1 MPLYEIKDGKLKPIK
16 EEDFKLEKDLQKLCD
31 DNLETLFSLKL
42 VKSQFAIENFRIDTL
57 AFDEETKAFVVIEYK
72 KGENFSVIDQG
83 YTYLSLVL
91 NNKAECVLAYQEA
104 FGKSLRKT
112 EVEWSQTRVIFV
124 SPYFTTYQIN
134 SINFK
139 DLPIELWKVKKFEN
153 NLVLVEQVQAVR
165 ANESI
170 NVIAKGRKGTEPEP
184 PGVVKT
190 PTEEDHLVGASDQVK
205 ELYEQL
211 KERILQLGDVKVKVT
226 KSYIA
231 FIAATNFTDVEVQK
245 KSLKVHLNMKKGELD
260 DRVGLARDVSTVA
273 HWGNGDYEI
282 SVKTDTDLDYVMYL
296 IKQSYERNR
305 A

>member
-1 MPLYEIKDGKLKPIK
+1 MPLYAIRDGKLERIR
-16 EEDFKLEKDLQKLCD
+16 EDDFKLEKDLQKLCD

>member
-1 MPLYEIKDGKLKPIK
+1 MPLYAIRDGKLERIR
-16 EEDFKLEKDLQKLCD
+16 EDDFKLEKDLQKLCD
-31 DNLETLFSLKL
+31 DNLEALFQLKL
-42 VKSQFAIENFRIDTL
+42 VKSEFAIENFRIDTL

-91 NNKAECVLAYQEA
+91 NNKAECVLAYQET
-104 FGKSLRKT
+104 FGKHLKKAD
-112 EVEWSQTRVIFV
+112 VDWSQTRVLFV
-124 SPYFTTYQIN
+124 SPSFTTYQIN

-139 DLPIELWKVKKFEN
+139 DLPIELWKVKKFAN
-153 NLVLVEQVQAVR
+153 NSVLVEQVQPVR

-184 PGVVKT
+184 PSVVKT
-190 PTEEDHLVGASDQVK
+190 PTEEDHLVRASDQVR

-211 KERILQLGDVKVKVT
+211 KERILQLGDVRVIAR

>member
-1 MPLYEIKDGKLKPIK
+1 MPLYEIKDGKLKPIR

-42 VKSQFAIENFRIDTL
+42 VKSQFAIENFRIDSL

-139 DLPIELWKVKKFEN
+139 DLPIELWKVKRYSN
-153 NLVLVEQVQAVR
+153 NTVLVDQVEPAR

-170 NVIAKGRKGTEPEP
+170 KVIAKEGSTARPTA
-184 PGVVKT
+184 PGEVRT
-190 PTEEDHLVGASDQVK
+190 YTEEDHLARASESTK
-205 ELYEQL
+205 ELYERL
-211 KERILQLGDVKVKVT
+211 KERILQLGEVQVKAT
-226 KSYIA
+226 RNYIA
-231 FIAATNFTDVEVQK
+231 FIASGYFADVVVRSK
-245 KSLKVHLNMKKGELD
+245 GLKVFLNMSKGELND
-260 DRVGLARDVSTVA
+260 PNRLARDKSLVRPGS
-273 HWGNGDYEI
+273 WDYEI
-282 SVKTDTDLDYVMYL
+282 TVDTNTDLDYVMYL

>member
-1 MPLYEIKDGKLKPIK
+1 MPLYAIRDGKLERIR
-16 EEDFKLEKDLQKLCD
+16 EDDFKLEKDLQKLCD

-91 NNKAECVLAYQEA
+91 NNKAECVLAYQET
-104 FGKSLRKT
+104 FGKHLKKAD
-112 EVEWSQTRVIFV
+112 VDWSQTRVLFV
-124 SPYFTTYQIN
+124 SPSFTTYQIN

-139 DLPIELWKVKKFEN
+139 DLPIELWKVKRYSN
-153 NLVLVEQVQAVR
+153 NTVLVEHVEPAR

-170 NVIAKGRKGTEPEP
+170 KVIAKEGSTARPTAPEE
-184 PGVVKT
+184 VIT
-190 PTEEDHLVGASDQVK
+190 YTEEDLLARASESTK
-205 ELYEQL
+205 ELYERL
-211 KERILQLGDVKVKVT
+211 KERILQLGEVQVKVGKNRV
-226 KSYIA
+226 A
-231 FIAATNFTDVEVQK
+231 FVASGYFANVLVRRE
-245 KSLKVHLNMKKGELD
+245 SLKVFLNMRKGELND
-260 DRVGLARDVSTVA
+260 PLSKARDVSMIR
-273 HWGNGDYEI
+273 HWGNRDYEI
-282 SVKTDTDLDYVMYL
+282 SVDTDTDLDYVMYL

>member
-1 MPLYEIKDGKLKPIK
+1 MPLYAIRDGKLERIR
-16 EEDFKLEKDLQKLCD
+16 EDDFKLEKDLQKLCD

-91 NNKAECVLAYQEA
+91 NNKAECVLAYQET
-104 FGKSLRKT
+104 FGKHLKKAD
-112 EVEWSQTRVIFV
+112 VDWSQTRVLFV
-124 SPYFTTYQIN
+124 SPSFTTYQIN

-260 DRVGLARDVSTVA
+260 DPVGLARDVSAVA

>member
-1 MPLYEIKDGKLKPIK
+1 MPLYAIRDGKLERIR
-16 EEDFKLEKDLQKLCD
+16 EDDFKLEKDLQKICD
-31 DNLETLFSLKL
+31 DNLETLFRLKL

-139 DLPIELWKVKKFEN
+139 DLRIWK
-153 NLVLVEQVQAVR
+153 
-165 ANESI
+165 
-170 NVIAKGRKGTEPEP
+170 IA
-184 PGVVKT
+184 
-190 PTEEDHLVGASDQVK
+190 
-205 ELYEQL
+205 Y
-211 KERILQLGDVKVKVT
+211 RIAYSKPLP
-226 KSYIA
+226 SYNTRPRGGCFLFYSRNYQSSQC
-231 FIAATNFTDVEVQK
+231 FIAYMQ
-245 KSLKVHLNMKKGELD
+245 L
-260 DRVGLARDVSTVA
+260 
-273 HWGNGDYEI
+273 
-282 SVKTDTDLDYVMYL
+282 
-296 IKQSYERNR
+296 
-305 A
+305 

>member
-1 MPLYEIKDGKLKPIK
+1 VPLYEIKDGKLKPIR
-16 EEDFKLEKDLQKLCD
+16 EEDFKLEKDLQKICD
-31 DNLETLFSLKL
+31 DNLETLFRLKL

-139 DLPIELWKVKKFEN
+139 DLPIELWKVKRYSN
-153 NLVLVEQVQAVR
+153 NTVLVEQVEPAR

-170 NVIAKGRKGTEPEP
+170 KVIAKEGSTARPTAPEE
-184 PGVVKT
+184 VRT
-190 PTEEDHLVGASDQVK
+190 YTEEDLLARASESTK
-205 ELYEQL
+205 ELYERL

-226 KSYIA
+226 KLYIA
-231 FIAATNFTDVEVQK
+231 FVAATNFADVEVQRK
-245 KSLKVHLNMKKGELD
+245 GLKVFLNMRKGELND
-260 DRVGLARDVSTVA
+260 PMSKARDVSTIG

-282 SVKTDTDLDYVMYL
+282 RVDTDTDLDYVMYL

>member
-1 MPLYEIKDGKLKPIK
+1 MPLYAIRDGKLERIR
-16 EEDFKLEKDLQKLCD
+16 EDDFKLEKDLQKLCD
-31 DNLETLFSLKL
+31 DNLEALFQLKL
-42 VKSQFAIENFRIDTL
+42 VKSEFAIENFRIDTL

-91 NNKAECVLAYQEA
+91 NNKAECVLAYQET
-104 FGKSLRKT
+104 FGKHLKKAD
-112 EVEWSQTRVIFV
+112 VDWSQTRVLFV
-124 SPYFTTYQIN
+124 SPSFTTYQIN

-139 DLPIELWKVKKFEN
+139 DLPIELWKVKKFAN

>member
-1 MPLYEIKDGKLKPIK
+1 MPLYEIQDGKLKPIR
-16 EEDFKLEKDLQKLCD
+16 EEDFKLERNLQKLCD
-31 DNLETLFSLKL
+31 DNLETLFRLKL

-57 AFDEETKAFVVIEYK
+57 AFDEETKAFVVIESK

-139 DLPIELWKVKKFEN
+139 DLPIELWKVKRYSN
-153 NLVLVEQVQAVR
+153 NKVLVEQVEPAR

-170 NVIAKGRKGTEPEP
+170 TVIAKEGSTARQTALEELR
-184 PGVVKT
+184 T
-190 PTEEDHLVGASDQVK
+190 YTEEELLARASESTK
-205 ELYEQL
+205 ELYERL
-211 KERILQLGDVKVKVT
+211 KERILQRGDVKVKVT
-226 KSYIA
+226 KLYIA
-231 FIAATNFTDVEVQK
+231 FVAATNFADVEVQRK
-245 KSLKVHLNMKKGELD
+245 GLKVFLNMRKGELND
-260 DRVGLARDVSTVA
+260 PNRLARDKSLVRPGS
-273 HWGNGDYEI
+273 WDYEI
-282 SVKTDTDLDYVMYL
+282 TVDTNTDLDYVMYL

>member
-1 MPLYEIKDGKLKPIK
+1 MPLYEIKDGKLERIR
-16 EEDFKLEKDLQKLCD
+16 EDDFRLEKDLQKICD
-31 DNLETLFSLKL
+31 DNLETLFRLKL

-260 DRVGLARDVSTVA
+260 DRVGLARDVSTIG

-282 SVKTDTDLDYVMYL
+282 TVDTDTDLDYVMYL

>member
-1 MPLYEIKDGKLKPIK
+1 MLLYAVRDGKLERIR
-16 EEDFKLEKDLQKLCD
+16 EDDFKLERDLQKLCD
-31 DNLETLFSLKL
+31 DNLEALFQLKM

-57 AFDEETKAFVVIEYK
+57 AFDEEAKAFVVIEYK

-104 FGKSLRKT
+104 FGKPLRKT

-139 DLPIELWKVKKFEN
+139 DLPIELWKVKKFAN
-153 NLVLVEQVQAVR
+153 NLVLVEQVQPVR

-170 NVIAKGRKGTEPEP
+170 KVIAKEGSTSRPIAPDEVRTY
-184 PGVVKT
+184 
-190 PTEEDHLVGASDQVK
+190 TEEDHLARASESTK
-205 ELYEQL
+205 ELYERL
-211 KERILQLGDVKVKVT
+211 KERILQLGEVQVKAT
-226 KSYIA
+226 RHYIA
-231 FIAATNFTDVEVQK
+231 FVASGYFADVLVRSK
-245 KSLKVHLNMKKGELD
+245 GLKVYLNMKKGELND
-260 DRVGLARDVSTVA
+260 PNRLARDKSKVRPGS
-273 HWGNGDYEI
+273 WDYEI
-282 SVKTDTDLDYVMYL
+282 SVDTDTDLDYVMYL
-296 IKQSYERNR
+296 IKQCYEKNR

>member
-1 MPLYEIKDGKLKPIK
+1 MPLYAIRDGKLERIR
-16 EEDFKLEKDLQKLCD
+16 EDDFKLEKDLQKLCD

-139 DLPIELWKVKKFEN
+139 DLPIELWKVKKFAN

>member
-1 MPLYEIKDGKLKPIK
+1 MPLYAIRDGKLERIR
-16 EEDFKLEKDLQKLCD
+16 EDDFKLEKDLQKLCD
-31 DNLETLFSLKL
+31 DNMEALFKLKL

-91 NNKAECVLAYQEA
+91 NNKAECVLAYQETY
-104 FGKSLRKT
+104 GKHLKKAD
-112 EVEWSQTRVIFV
+112 VDWSQTRVLFV
-124 SPYFTTYQIN
+124 SPSFTTYQIN

-139 DLPIELWKVKKFEN
+139 DLPIELWKVKKFAN
-153 NLVLVEQVQAVR
+153 NLVLVEQVQPLR

-190 PTEEDHLVGASDQVK
+190 PTEEDHLVRASDQVR

-211 KERILQLGDVKVKVT
+211 KERILQLGDVRVIAR

-231 FIAATNFTDVEVQK
+231 FVAATNFTDVEVQK

-260 DRVGLARDVSTVA
+260 DPVGLARDVSAVA